1 MEVIVVPV
9 FPRWIWPWAG
19 VLALM
24 AGFVNAVAILATHEA
39 ATHLTGVATAA
50 TAAVALGNWP
60 VAAILG
66 LVALAFVIGAAMS
79 GVLLRAPRWQ
89 SMRHVCVPFFLEAAS
104 LVVGGLLLDS
114 YPTTGLTLCAFAVGI
129 QNGTST
135 ITTGALIRTSH
146 VTGILTDLAVSLGQ
160 ALQGRPWDRRRASVC
175 GIVFGGFVIG
185 ALAGAW
191 GFHRWGGLALLCPA
205 GVAAL
210 VGLWHV
216 HPKFAHAHIAS
227 ATAQHGE

>member
-1 MEVIVVPV
+1 
-9 FPRWIWPWAG
+9 
-19 VLALM
+19 M

>member
-1 MEVIVVPV
+1 MVPV

-19 VLALM
+19 LLALI
-24 AGFVNAVAILATHEA
+24 AGFVNAVAILDTHEA
-39 ATHLTGVATAA
+39 ATHLTGVTTAA
-50 TAAVALGNWP
+50 TAAVALGHWP

-66 LVALAFVIGAAMS
+66 LVALAFVMGAAVS
-79 GVLLRAPRWQ
+79 GVLLRAPRWH

-104 LVVGGLLLDS
+104 LVVGGLLLDGH
-114 YPTTGLTLCAFAVGI
+114 PTTGVVLCAFAVGL

-160 ALQGRPWDRRRASVC
+160 ALQGRPWDRRRAWVC
-175 GIVFGGFVIG
+175 GIVFGGFVVG
-185 ALAGAW
+185 AFAGAW
-191 GFHRWGGLALLCPA
+191 GFNRWGGLALMCPA

-210 VGLWHV
+210 VGLWHERQPY
-216 HPKFAHAHIAS
+216 HRTSSI
-227 ATAQHGE
+227 GETRLG

>member
-1 MEVIVVPV
+1 MVPV

>member
-1 MEVIVVPV
+1 MVPE

-24 AGFVNAVAILATHEA
+24 AGFVNAVAILDAHEA
-39 ATHLTGVATAA
+39 ATHLTGVTTAA
-50 TAAVALGNWP
+50 AAAVALGHWP

-66 LVALAFVIGAAMS
+66 LVALAFLIGAAMS
-79 GVLLRAPRWQ
+79 GFLVRAPRWQ
-89 SMRHVCVPFFLEAAS
+89 TMRHVCVPFFLEAAS
-104 LVVGGLLLDS
+104 LVAGGLLLDR
-114 YPTTGLTLCAFAVGI
+114 YPTSGLALCAFGVGL

-160 ALQGRPWDRRRASVC
+160 ALQGRAWDRRRASVC
-175 GIVFGGFVIG
+175 GIVFGGFVVG
-185 ALAGAW
+185 AFAGAW
-191 GFHRWGGLALLCPA
+191 GFNRWGGPALLCPA

-210 VGLWHV
+210 VGFWHV
-216 HPKFAHAHIAS
+216 RPTFAHAHIAS